1 MKKIIAT
8 LIAIGLLLLAACAP
22 SAPPPTATPV
32 PTPTSVP
39 TPESAEGLIG
49 IWHQTPRNPHVGEV
63 YLQFKED
70 GTYRVAKWAADRLE
84 DYPNLEGEF
93 WFEGKQLFVKD
104 IAGDPPWDECI
115 RPKQIIGKYEV
126 QVLANGNLKLVKIED
141 ECSGRVKVLPAGEY
155 EPVP

>member
-22 SAPPPTATPV
+22 SAPPTATPV

-39 TPESAEGLIG
+39 TPESTEDLIG
-49 IWHQTPRNPHVGEV
+49 IWHQTPRNPNHGEV

-104 IAGDPPWDECI
+104 IAGDPPWDECR

>member
-1 MKKIIAT
+1 MKNIIAT
-8 LIAIGLLLLAACAP
+8 LIAIGLLLLSGCAP

-39 TPESAEGLIG
+39 TPESAEDLIG

-70 GTYRVAKWAADRLE
+70 GTYRVATGWADRLE
-84 DYPNLEGEF
+84 NDPNVEGEF

-104 IAGDPPWDECI
+104 IAGSPPWDECI
-115 RPKQIIGKYEV
+115 RKQIIGKYKV

-141 ECSGRVKVLPAGEY
+141 ECSGRVQVLPARY
-155 EPVP
+155 ERVP

>member
-22 SAPPPTATPV
+22 SAPPTATPV
-32 PTPTSVP
+32 PTPTPMPV
-39 TPESAEGLIG
+39 PESAEGLIG
-49 IWHQTPRNPHVGEV
+49 IWHQTPPNPHVGEI

-70 GTYRVAKWAADRLE
+70 GTYRVATGAADRLE
-84 DYPNLEGEF
+84 NHQKVEGEF

-141 ECSGRVKVLPAGEY
+141 ECSGRVEVLQARY
-155 EPVP
+155 ERVP